1 MSLNILISNDDGY
14 SAPGIRVLAD
24 ELASLGRVRVI
35 APDGNRSGAS
45 NSLTLHQPI
54 AFTQHEDNL
63 YSVDGT
69 PADCLQVAF
78 GALDIDADLVPD
90 IVVSGINNG
99 PNMADDT
106 LYSGTVGAAMEGRAL
121 RLPPIAV
128 SMATF
133 APTHYATAAKAV
145 ANIIRQF
152 VEPDHGSALSAFSE
166 GHVRPVLNVNVP
178 DIAYSELAGMRITR
192 LGRRFPPAAAT
203 LLEQNKTNPLYQLGS
218 AGEIKD
224 RSEGTDFH
232 AVENGFVSITPLQT
246 DLTNLDKFAALSEL
260 LLTDS

>member
-24 ELASLGRVRVI
+24 ELTSLGHVQVI
-35 APDGNRSGAS
+35 GPDGNRSGAS
-45 NSLTLHQPI
+45 NSITLTRPI
-54 AFTQHEDNL
+54 AFTRHDENL
-63 YSVDGT
+63 FSVDGT
-69 PADCLQVAF
+69 PADCLQIAF
-78 GALDIDADLVPD
+78 GALDQGGAVPD

-128 SMATF
+128 SMASF
-133 APTHYATAAKAV
+133 APTHYDTAAKAV
-145 ANIIRQF
+145 ADIIRQF
-152 VEPDHGSALSAFSE
+152 VEPGRDNALSDFCK

-178 DIAYSELAGMRITR
+178 DIAYSELAGTRITR
-192 LGRRFPPAAAT
+192 LGSRFPPAAAT
-203 LLEQNKTNPLYQLGS
+203 LVEQNETNPLYQLGS

-224 RSEGTDFH
+224 RSDGTDFH

-246 DLTNLDKFAALSEL
+246 DLTNLDKLAALSDL
-260 LLTDS
+260 LLTNS

>member
-1 MSLNILISNDDGY
+1 M
-14 SAPGIRVLAD
+14 
-24 ELASLGRVRVI
+24 
-35 APDGNRSGAS
+35 
-45 NSLTLHQPI
+45 
-54 AFTQHEDNL
+54 
-63 YSVDGT
+63 
-69 PADCLQVAF
+69 
-78 GALDIDADLVPD
+78 
-90 IVVSGINNG
+90 
-99 PNMADDT
+99 
-106 LYSGTVGAAMEGRAL
+106 
-121 RLPPIAV
+121 
-128 SMATF
+128 
-133 APTHYATAAKAV
+133 
-145 ANIIRQF
+145 
-152 VEPDHGSALSAFSE
+152 
-166 GHVRPVLNVNVP
+166 P